1 MSSTGNVT
9 STFEILPEYSGDGTS
24 TTPQVKAQRKK
35 HSRNHPW
42 FDFPPAFEKRL
53 SQVSTTCKE
62 RMNPANLLIPLPPA
76 LKYSLTRNFGFVTS
90 VFIQFM
96 GNEGVNNVQ
105 QSIGIGK

>member
-1 MSSTGNVT
+1 MSSG
-9 STFEILPEYSGDGTS
+9 YSGDDIS
-24 TTPQVKAQRKK
+24 TNPEEKAQRKK
-35 HSRNHPW
+35 HSRSHPW

-53 SQVSTTCKE
+53 LHVSTSLKKGL
-62 RMNPANLLIPLPPA
+62 NPANLLIPLPPA

-90 VFIQFM
+90 VFTQFT